1 MPIAQS
7 SSKAHVSTKHVH
19 KKSETESEQVK
30 PVEQSSSSSNTGVR
44 TPPDQPEFI
53 KQTLI
58 IIEKKA
64 RNLDKRRVSFPKFFL
79 NIQMPEMPKMKFM
92 NCSKS

>member
-7 SSKAHVSTKHVH
+7 SSKSHVSTKNMH
-19 KKSETESEQVK
+19 KKSESESEQVK
-30 PVEQSSSSSNTGVR
+30 PVEQQQVSSNSNTGTR

-64 RNLDKRRVSFPKFFL
+64 RNLDKRRVNALILFEK
-79 NIQMPEMPKMKFM
+79 
-92 NCSKS
+92 